1 MLDTLE
7 PTTIDQLGVLYAASG
22 GSIQATLTVSF
33 SSDTGISVQSSDITL
48 GGTGV
53 IPNNAT
59 WLVVWTIEPGSGVDS
74 VYFNETDGISIQVQP
89 GDGVTILSQSLVSDP
104 LRSQTQTQW
113 KAMISNQVTQ
123 SVNLNYFIHGI
134 ATVGSD
140 HHEVI
145 VHDPTIAVVKDP
157 IDG

>member
-1 MLDTLE
+1 MQ
-7 PTTIDQLGVLYAASG
+7 PTTIDPLEVLNPTDSFG
-22 GSIQATLTVSF
+22 GSIIQATLTVSF
-33 SSDTGISVQSSDITL
+33 SPATGIAVQASDITL

-59 WLVVWTIEPGSGVDS
+59 WLVVWTVEPGSGVDS
-74 VYFNETDGISIQVQP
+74 VSFNETDGISIQIQP
-89 GDGVTILSQSLVSDP
+89 GDGVTILSQSPVGDP
-104 LRSQTQTQW
+104 PQTQW
-113 KAMISNQVTQ
+113 KAEISNQVTQ
-123 SVNLNYFIHGI
+123 SVILGYFVHGTAI
-134 ATVGSD
+134 AGSD